1 MTKHKH
7 YDLIVA
13 WAAGAEIEV
22 YILGAWH
29 IAKPYWY
36 DHLEY
41 RVAEKI
47 IERDLNIH
55 FLNDTVYIGDT
66 TQFRNCKFTFK
77 GDVLVGV
84 ELIDQ

>member
-13 WAAGAEIEV
+13 WAGGAEIEV

-29 IAKPYWY
+29 SAKPDWY

-47 IERDLNIH
+47 IERNLSVH
-55 FLNDTVYIGDT
+55 LLNDTVYIGNNSPI
-66 TQFRNCKFTFK
+66 RNCKFTFK